1 MWNVTSNVGGS
12 VVSMYTRALLPWIG
26 AGTMGGGGEGENERG
41 QALLVRLFV
50 CSFVRSLNGQF
61 GRRPDSWHARDH
73 VRLVPLVWRERDYK
87 SLANERIPF
96 VIAIVAAPVRCR
108 FVASRLKYRG
118 AATVSLPSSIVW
130 KFGFRVELCK
140 GGNIGKR
147 SILTFEETREIKIRS
162 NRLVY

>member
-1 MWNVTSNVGGS
+1 MLAEASSPCTRAPSSRGS
-12 VVSMYTRALLPWIG
+12 VRGQWEE
-26 AGTMGGGGEGENERG
+26 GGRGENERG